1 MHWKWSVQYLL
12 SEAVVPRCS
21 IKKLFL
27 ESSQNSKE
35 NTSVRVSFLIKGLLA
50 QILSCEFCEIF
61 KNNFFHGT
69 PSVAASILSKQFP
82 LLLYYFFWMHF
93 FKLSKTFK
101 TFFFVNV
108 DILCFKGLKLYCFS
122 FKQLKTILSFIW
134 TRFYENHAEKNM
146 FQWK

>member
-1 MHWKWSVQYLL
+1 MFNLAVIPHFILHYKHYTKNEVFNYNFLRIWSHLLKKSLMKNFIFCAVKIINKYLL

-82 LLLYYFFWMHF
+82 LLLYYFF
-93 FKLSKTFK
+93 
-101 TFFFVNV
+101 
-108 DILCFKGLKLYCFS
+108 
-122 FKQLKTILSFIW
+122 
-134 TRFYENHAEKNM
+134 
-146 FQWK
+146 